1 MKNLSRA
8 AETAKK
14 LVDQMTVEEKLSQL
28 LYNSPAIPRLGIHEY
43 NWWNEAAH
51 GVARAGIATV
61 FPQAI
66 GMAAS
71 FHPELVREVA
81 DAVSTEARAKY
92 NKSVEFEDYD
102 IFKGLTFWTPNINI
116 FRDPRWGRGQETFG
130 EDPYL
135 TATMGVSYI
144 RGLQGEGEFL
154 KSAAC
159 AKHFAVHSGPE
170 SLRHGF
176 DAEVGMKDLWE
187 TYLPAF
193 EKAVEAGV
201 AGVMG
206 AYNRTNGEPCCAHS
220 YLIEEVLRKMWGFAG
235 YFVSDCGAIADI
247 AKHHH
252 CAEDMK
258 GAAALSLKKG
268 CELNCGE
275 AYTHLVEAW
284 EEDLIGEEE
293 ITAAATRLYT
303 IRALLGEFEEVRPY
317 ADIPYDVLDCE
328 AHRRLNDRIAEESL
342 VLLQNADNFLPL
354 GEGKYKKIA
363 VVGPNGNSTTVLE
376 GNYNGRA
383 SEYITVAEGMRR
395 VFPDARITV
404 ANGSNLYRESRNN
417 WGGFGDMHSEGL
429 AAASEAEVTVLCLGM
444 DRTVEGEEIP
454 GLDDDCFDHGDKR
467 TLKLPK
473 TQLRL
478 AEKVCEVCEN
488 VIFVIMCGSP
498 IDLGDKLL
506 AKAKA
511 VIHAWYPGARGGL
524 AIARLL
530 RGEFSPSGRLP
541 MTFAKAETALPAIT
555 SYAMEGRTYRYR
567 EEEPR
572 YPFGFGLGYTKFRY
586 SGAEILEKNE
596 NAVRIA
602 VSLANVGGMKA
613 AEKVQVYA
621 RMADSRTS
629 TPVWQLCGL
638 SSVELAAGETGRCE
652 ISIDRYWLKAVLADG
667 SRVEPDGGI
676 TLCIGGH
683 QPDARSAELTGTECI
698 SLSL

>member
-1 MKNLSRA
+1 MRDMSRA
-8 AETAKK
+8 VKTAKK
-14 LVDQMTVEEKLSQL
+14 LVDRMTVEEKLSQL

-71 FHPELVREVA
+71 FHPELVEKVA

-135 TATMGVSYI
+135 TATMGVAYI
-144 RGLQGEGEFL
+144 RGLQGDGEFL

-176 DAEVGMKDLWE
+176 DAKVGMKDLWE

-220 YLIEEVLRKMWGFAG
+220 YLMQEVLRKQWGFEG

-247 AKHHH
+247 SKHHH
-252 CAEDMK
+252 CAEDLK
-258 GAAALSLKKG
+258 GAAALSLQKG

-284 EEDLIGEEE
+284 EEDMITEEE

-303 IRALLGEFEEVRPY
+303 IRALLGEFEAERPY

-328 AHRRLNDRIAEESL
+328 AHRRLNDRIAEETL
-342 VLLQNADNFLPL
+342 VLLQNREGFLPL

-363 VVGPNGNSTTVLE
+363 VIGPNANSTTVLE
-376 GNYNGRA
+376 GNYNGR
-383 SEYITVAEGMRR
+383 
-395 VFPDARITV
+395 
-404 ANGSNLYRESRNN
+404 
-417 WGGFGDMHSEGL
+417 
-429 AAASEAEVTVLCLGM
+429 
-444 DRTVEGEEIP
+444 
-454 GLDDDCFDHGDKR
+454 
-467 TLKLPK
+467 
-473 TQLRL
+473 
-478 AEKVCEVCEN
+478 
-488 VIFVIMCGSP
+488 
-498 IDLGDKLL
+498 
-506 AKAKA
+506 
-511 VIHAWYPGARGGL
+511 
-524 AIARLL
+524 
-530 RGEFSPSGRLP
+530 
-541 MTFAKAETALPAIT
+541 
-555 SYAMEGRTYRYR
+555 
-567 EEEPR
+567 
-572 YPFGFGLGYTKFRY
+572 
-586 SGAEILEKNE
+586 
-596 NAVRIA
+596 
-602 VSLANVGGMKA
+602 
-613 AEKVQVYA
+613 
-621 RMADSRTS
+621 
-629 TPVWQLCGL
+629 
-638 SSVELAAGETGRCE
+638 
-652 ISIDRYWLKAVLADG
+652 
-667 SRVEPDGGI
+667 
-676 TLCIGGH
+676 
-683 QPDARSAELTGTECI
+683 
-698 SLSL
+698 